1 MTTLSATDRTG
12 AGRAGRALGTP
23 SARRRRSPTRDSGW
37 WAAVLLLP
45 AVAGLGVFEIWPTFQ
60 TVYYSFTSWGAFGGH
75 TWSGLENYSD
85 LLEDGDVAKAFV
97 NTALLTAIT
106 LLGVPLA
113 LVVAALLSQPGL
125 RGVTVYRTLYFLPV
139 VTLPAAV
146 ALTWKFL
153 YNGDY
158 GLINYLLSLVGIDG
172 PYWLSDP
179 RTVIIAIGTVAVW
192 GSIGYNMVILLSGIQ
207 GIPRDYYEAADLDG
221 AGRVR
226 QFTHVTVPLLTPT
239 IFFVTVISVI
249 NALQTFDLVFLMVG
263 PTNPAIGRAQTLVY
277 LFYENGFAQHEGG
290 YAASIAVLLLVAT
303 LVLTAVQF
311 RLQKRWV
318 HYG

>member
-1 MTTLSATDRTG
+1 MTTLTATDRHRTKP
-12 AGRAGRALGTP
+12 AGRAS
-23 SARRRRSPTRDSGW
+23 SARRRHSPTRDSGW
-37 WAAVLLLP
+37 WAAVMLLP
-45 AVAGLGVFEIWPTFQ
+45 AVLGLGVFEIWPTFQ
-60 TVYYSFTSWGAFGGH
+60 TLYYSFTSWGAFGGH
-75 TWSGLENYSD
+75 DWSGLENYAD
-85 LLEDGDVAKAFV
+85 LLEDSDVGLAFV
-97 NTALLTAIT
+97 NTAVLTAIT

-113 LVVAALLSQPGL
+113 LVTAALLSQPGL
-125 RGVTVYRTLYFLPV
+125 RGVTIYRTLYFLPV

-179 RTVIIAIGTVAVW
+179 RTVIFAIGAVAVW
-192 GSIGYNMVILLSGIQ
+192 GSIGYNMVILLAGIQ
-207 GIPRDYYEAADLDG
+207 GIPRDYYEAAELDG
-221 AGRVR
+221 AGRLL
-226 QFTHVTVPLLTPT
+226 QFRHITLPLLTPT
-239 IFFVTVISVI
+239 IFFVVVISVI

-263 PTNPAIGRAQTLVY
+263 PTNPAIARAQTLVY
-277 LFYENGFAQHEGG
+277 LFYENGFDQHDGG
-290 YAASIAVLLLVAT
+290 YAAAIAVLLLIST
-303 LVLTAVQF
+303 LVLTAIQF

>member
-1 MTTLSATDRTG
+1 MLV
-12 AGRAGRALGTP
+12 P
-23 SARRRRSPTRDSGW
+23 
-37 WAAVLLLP
+37 AVL
-45 AVAGLGVFEIWPTFQ
+45 GLGVFEIWPTFQ

-75 TWSGLENYSD
+75 DWSGLANYAE
-85 LLEDGDVAKAFV
+85 LLDDRDVGLAFV
-97 NTALLTAIT
+97 NTALLTAIS

-113 LVVAALLSQPGL
+113 LVTAALLSQPGL
-125 RGVTVYRTLYFLPV
+125 RGVTVYRTVYFLPV

-158 GLINYLLSLVGIDG
+158 GLVNYLLSLVGVDG

-179 RTVIIAIGTVAVW
+179 RTVIVAVGAVAVW
-192 GSIGYNMVILLSGIQ
+192 GSIGYNMVILLAGIQ
-207 GIPRDYYEAADLDG
+207 GIPRDYYEAAELDG
-221 AGRVR
+221 AGRLR
-226 QFTHVTVPLLTPT
+226 QFRHVTLPLLTPT
-239 IFFVTVISVI
+239 IFFVVVISVI

-263 PTNPAIGRAQTLVY
+263 PTNPAIARAQTLVY
-277 LFYENGFAQHEGG
+277 LFYENGFDQHDGG
-290 YAASIAVLLLVAT
+290 YAAAIAVLLLIST

>member
-1 MTTLSATDRTG
+1 LTTLSATARRPTEPADRTTEV
-12 AGRAGRALGTP
+12 RH
-23 SARRRRSPTRDSGW
+23 RRSPTRDSGW
-37 WAAVLLLP
+37 WAAVMLVP
-45 AVAGLGVFEIWPTFQ
+45 AVLGLGVFEIWPTFE
-60 TVYYSFTSWGAFGGH
+60 TIYYSFTSWGAFGGH
-75 TWSGLENYSD
+75 DWSGLANYAE
-85 LLEDGDVAKAFV
+85 LLEDRDVGLAFV
-97 NTALLTAIT
+97 NTALLTAIS

-113 LVVAALLSQPGL
+113 LVTAALLSQPGL
-125 RGVTVYRTLYFLPV
+125 RGVTVYRTVYFLPV

-158 GLINYLLSLVGIDG
+158 GLVNYLLSLVGIDG

-179 RTVIIAIGTVAVW
+179 RTVIVAVGAVAVW
-192 GSIGYNMVILLSGIQ
+192 GSIGYNMVILLAGIQ

-221 AGRVR
+221 AGRLR
-226 QFTHVTVPLLTPT
+226 QFRHITLPLLTPT
-239 IFFVTVISVI
+239 IFFVVVISVI

-263 PTNPAIGRAQTLVY
+263 PTNPAIARAQTLVY
-277 LFYENGFAQHEGG
+277 LFYENGFDQHDGG
-290 YAASIAVLLLVAT
+290 YAAAIAVLLLIST
-303 LVLTAVQF
+303 LVLTAIQF